1 MTKYLT
7 QTFYRSLLLTYSLII
22 VYLPNVRIAPVKLRL
37 SVAVENT
44 VRSVVIFVDINAL
57 ITAQVA
63 VFFAFR

>member
-22 VYLPNVRIAPVKLRL
+22 VYLPKVRIAPVKLRL